1 MCVPV
6 DSTPPIAPISGA
18 AVDTSDLKL
27 TSADGTEFSAFEA
40 DSGTPGA
47 PAVVV
52 LPDVRGLFHFY
63 EELAVRF
70 AERGYSAVAIDYFG
84 RTAGLGKRDEDF
96 PFMEHVEQTQ
106 VDQIADD
113 VAAAV
118 SHLRAGD
125 DNAQR
130 PVFTVGFCFGGSNSW
145 LQASAVHGLSGRSG

>member
-63 EELAVRF
+63 
-70 AERGYSAVAIDYFG
+70 
-84 RTAGLGKRDEDF
+84 
-96 PFMEHVEQTQ
+96 
-106 VDQIADD
+106 
-113 VAAAV
+113 
-118 SHLRAGD
+118 
-125 DNAQR
+125 
-130 PVFTVGFCFGGSNSW
+130 
-145 LQASAVHGLSGRSG
+145 